1 MFRSWQPL
9 QTLSF
14 FLFSSKLSS
23 EYKRIFVGPFLEY
36 EFIFQGFLALKS
48 DKFRQISTFE
58 RRGCKS
64 SLTGGDAYPSN
75 LPYRRPATKLLAS
88 RPQRRTAEVSSRG
101 RALTRLLLRPAT
113 RPPLQSCKQVPKENC
128 GYRSLR
134 RTAEISRGQAIT
146 RFLRRPATKFHTSRS
161 KGRAGK
167 DSRLVGE
174 SGWLK

>member
-75 LPYRRPATKLLAS
+75 LPKTCYQAPRKQAS
-88 RPQRRTAEVSSRG
+88 
-101 RALTRLLLRPAT
+101 
-113 RPPLQSCKQVPKENC
+113 KENC
-128 GYRSLR
+128 RDVQQRQSSNQAATETCNQASPAELQAGTQGELR
-134 RTAEISRGQAIT
+134 I
-146 RFLRRPATKFHTSRS
+146 
-161 KGRAGK
+161 
-167 DSRLVGE
+167 
-174 SGWLK
+174 